1 MKAEFL
7 QNFKVGDA
15 PLPKEVIEAILA
27 ENGRDVEEAKK
38 PFADYDSVKEQLR
51 TATEGLEAF
60 KGVDVKDLQGQV
72 TKLTKDLSDQ
82 AEAHKKQLAD
92 LAFDGVL
99 KEAIT
104 AARGRNT
111 KAIAALL
118 DVDALKAS
126 KDQTADIK
134 SALDALK
141 KDSGYLF
148 DSEETPPPIRPWPAH
163 SIPPQGRNLTSALPG
178 CVPRRPN
185 TERRLNHAR
194 TELRTGLFPGPCPGI
209 PLCFALRRPAQYR
222 E

>member
-15 PLPKEVIEAILA
+15 PLPNEVIEAILA
-27 ENGRDVEEAKK
+27 ENGRDVETAVK
-38 PFADYDSVKEQLR
+38 PFADYDSIKEQLR

-72 TKLTKDLSDQ
+72 AKLTKDLSDQ

-92 LAFDGVL
+92 LAFDRVL

-134 SALDALK
+134 SALEALK

-148 DSEETPPPIRPWPAH
+148 DSEETPPPYSPLAGTQHPPA
-163 SIPPQGRNLTSALPG
+163 GKEFNFG
-178 CVPRRPN
+178 F
-185 TERRLNHAR
+185 
-194 TELRTGLFPGPCPGI
+194 TGVRAPE
-209 PLCFALRRPAQYR
+209 AKH
-222 E
+222 

>member
-15 PLPKEVIEAILA
+15 SLPKEAVEAILA

-38 PFADYDSVKEQLR
+38 PFADYDSIKEQLR

-72 TKLTKDLSDQ
+72 AKLTKDLSDQ

-118 DVDALKAS
+118 DVDTLKAS

-134 SALDALK
+134 SALEALK

-148 DSEETPPPIRPWPAH
+148 DSEETPPPYSPLAGTQHPPA
-163 SIPPQGRNLTSALPG
+163 GKEFNFG
-178 CVPRRPN
+178 F
-185 TERRLNHAR
+185 
-194 TELRTGLFPGPCPGI
+194 TGVRAPE
-209 PLCFALRRPAQYR
+209 AKH
-222 E
+222 

>member
-1 MKAEFL
+1 MKPEFL

-15 PLPKEVIEAILA
+15 PLPNEVIEAILA
-27 ENGRDVEEAKK
+27 ENGRDVETAVK
-38 PFADYDSVKEQLR
+38 PFADYDSIKEQLR

-72 TKLTKDLSDQ
+72 AKLTKDLSDQ

-134 SALDALK
+134 SALEALK

-148 DSEETPPPIRPWPAH
+148 DSEETPPPYSPLAGTQHPPA
-163 SIPPQGRNLTSALPG
+163 GKEFNFG
-178 CVPRRPN
+178 F
-185 TERRLNHAR
+185 
-194 TELRTGLFPGPCPGI
+194 TGVRAPE
-209 PLCFALRRPAQYR
+209 AKH
-222 E
+222 

>member
-15 PLPKEVIEAILA
+15 PLPNEVIEAILA
-27 ENGRDVEEAKK
+27 ENGRDVETAVK
-38 PFADYDSVKEQLR
+38 PFADYDSIKEQLR

-72 TKLTKDLSDQ
+72 AKLTRDLSDQ

-148 DSEETPPPIRPWPAH
+148 DSEETPPPYSPLAGTQHPPA
-163 SIPPQGRNLTSALPG
+163 GKEFNFG
-178 CVPRRPN
+178 F
-185 TERRLNHAR
+185 
-194 TELRTGLFPGPCPGI
+194 TGVRAPE
-209 PLCFALRRPAQYR
+209 AKH
-222 E
+222 

>member
-27 ENGRDVEEAKK
+27 ENGRDVEEAVK
-38 PFADYDSVKEQLR
+38 PFADYDSIKEQLR

-72 TKLTKDLSDQ
+72 AKLTKDLFDQ

-99 KEAIT
+99 KE
-104 AARGRNT
+104 
-111 KAIAALL
+111 AIAALL

-134 SALDALK
+134 SALEALK

-148 DSEETPPPIRPWPAH
+148 DSEETPPPYSPLAGTQHPPA
-163 SIPPQGRNLTSALPG
+163 GKEFNFG
-178 CVPRRPN
+178 F
-185 TERRLNHAR
+185 
-194 TELRTGLFPGPCPGI
+194 TGVRAPE
-209 PLCFALRRPAQYR
+209 AKH
-222 E
+222 

>member
-38 PFADYDSVKEQLR
+38 PFADYDSIKEQLR

-60 KGVDVKDLQGQV
+60 KGGDVKDLQGQV

-104 AARGRNT
+104 AVRGRNT

-118 DVDALKAS
+118 EQSEFSQLQRVGGKFWDPVTEFAGSMAAGNPSGAS
-126 KDQTADIK
+126 LQSQLDRMVEGVTA
-134 SALDALK
+134 
-141 KDSGYLF
+141 
-148 DSEETPPPIRPWPAH
+148 R
-163 SIPPQGRNLTSALPG
+163 
-178 CVPRRPN
+178 
-185 TERRLNHAR
+185 
-194 TELRTGLFPGPCPGI
+194 
-209 PLCFALRRPAQYR
+209 
-222 E
+222 